1 MTEHLQEAPKDGSWG
16 AGAEGGLLPDLPE
29 SRAQDFD
36 GEDLKQRPW
45 IKPAI
50 GVFVLAFLL
59 LAGPIWG
66 RANSGDKIDPEI
78 DRGAAQVDVEVLVP
92 FELETYHR
100 EALSELGVYS
110 GRLRDLTQ
118 NGARL
123 RAVTQDDL
131 DRIANFFWV
140 ESIRPMG

>member
-1 MTEHLQEAPKDGSWG
+1 MTDQLDTGAKDDRSLATG
-16 AGAEGGLLPDLPE
+16 EVL
-29 SRAQDFD
+29 SRAQDFE

-66 RANSGDKIDPEI
+66 RMNAGGKIDPEV
-78 DRGAAQVDVEVLVP
+78 DRTATAVDIEVIVP

-123 RAVTQDDL
+123 RAVSQDNV

-140 ESIRPMG
+140 ESIRPMA

>member
-1 MTEHLQEAPKDGSWG
+1 MTIDRPEALDDGVEESA
-16 AGAEGGLLPDLPE
+16 AGA
-29 SRAQDFD
+29 SRAQDFAGD
-36 GEDLKQRPW
+36 DTKERPW

-50 GVFVLAFLL
+50 GVLLLAFIL

-66 RANSGDKIDPEI
+66 RANAGGKIDPAI
-78 DRGAAQVDVEVLVP
+78 DRNASAVDIEVIVP
-92 FELETYHR
+92 FEMETYHR

-131 DRIANFFWV
+131 DRIARLFWV